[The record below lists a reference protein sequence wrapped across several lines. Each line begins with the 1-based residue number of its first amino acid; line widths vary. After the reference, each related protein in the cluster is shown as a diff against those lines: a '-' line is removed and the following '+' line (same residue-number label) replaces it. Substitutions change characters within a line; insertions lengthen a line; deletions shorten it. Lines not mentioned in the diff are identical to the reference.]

1 MYQQSSQMNKIFPI
15 HLQIKTFC
23 YLLYQLLMLNVN
35 VFVFVFV
42 FANADI
48 YTFSRGHRG
57 CNHMVVGFTT
67 T

>member
-15 HLQIKTFC
+15 HLKIKTFC

-42 FANADI
+42 FAKGNEILKNCGKVYA
-48 YTFSRGHRG
+48 FSY
-57 CNHMVVGFTT
+57 CSFF
-67 T
+67 